1 MRNMTP
7 NNEKKPCLI
16 QNPSGGEIRSAK
28 DVMKHRKS
36 LANGPVGVQIAAA
49 WLLLTDNWIE
59 SLLPQYVAECVT
71 EGEPK
76 ATKKLDH
83 TMNFILHAITS
94 RMKEM
99 QEEQESEGISKHRNN

>member
-7 NNEKKPCLI
+7 NKSPAIIHNLEV
-16 QNPSGGEIRSAK
+16 GEIRSAK
-28 DVMKHRKS
+28 DVIKHRES

-59 SLLPQYVAECVT
+59 TLLPQYVAECVT
-71 EGEPK
+71 ECKPK
-76 ATKKLDH
+76 ASKKLDQ
-83 TMNFILHAITS
+83 TMNFILHALTS

-99 QEEQESEGISKHRNN
+99 QEEAEDDGPSKYRNN